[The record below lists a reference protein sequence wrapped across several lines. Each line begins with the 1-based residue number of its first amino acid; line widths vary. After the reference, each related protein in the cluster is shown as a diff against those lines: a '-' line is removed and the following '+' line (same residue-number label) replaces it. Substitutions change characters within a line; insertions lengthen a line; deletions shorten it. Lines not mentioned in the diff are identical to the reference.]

1 MKRPKLNYR
10 FHNPNKNDDE
20 LIKVLLG
27 VLIEANMKK
36 AETAIM
42 EGMKL
47 LESQEQELANTKEKI
62 SQN

>member
-47 LESQEQELANTKEKI
+47 LESQEQEQANTQEKI

>member
-10 FHNPNKNDDE
+10 FHNPNKNDDV
-20 LIKVLLG
+20 LIKVLLD

-36 AETAIM
+36 AEKAIM

-47 LESQEQELANTKEKI
+47 LESQTSGQDNSESKTVED
-62 SQN
+62 

>member
-20 LIKVLLG
+20 LIKVLLD

-47 LESQEQELANTKEKI
+47 LESQEQERANTQEKI

>member
-10 FHNPNKNDDE
+10 FHNPNKNDDV
-20 LIKVLLG
+20 LIKVLLD

-36 AETAIM
+36 AEKAIM

-47 LESQEQELANTKEKI
+47 LESQTSGQVNTE
-62 SQN
+62 SETVED

>member
-10 FHNPNKNDDE
+10 FHNPNKNDDM
-20 LIKVLLG
+20 LIKVLLD

-36 AETAIM
+36 AENAIM

-47 LESQEQELANTKEKI
+47 LESQTSGQDNTESKTVED
-62 SQN
+62 

>member
-10 FHNPNKNDDE
+10 FHNPNKNDDV
-20 LIKVLLG
+20 LIKVLLD

-36 AETAIM
+36 AENAIM

-47 LESQEQELANTKEKI
+47 LESQTSGQVNTESKTVED
-62 SQN
+62 

>member
-20 LIKVLLG
+20 LIKVLLS
-27 VLIEANMKK
+27 VCIDANRKK
-36 AETAIM
+36 AEEAIM

-47 LESQEQELANTKEKI
+47 LESQAQEQEKTEEIIIHN
-62 SQN
+62 